1 MNNMFFVHSII
12 TTRTPDDWTY
22 IKRYVL
28 DKHQQK
34 IDEYLPVFLTLKDFK
49 IKHDPTFKAF
59 DILSSWWQYKK
70 IPIIVIKDMDEW
82 HNLEQIERMMF
93 ESTSIFID

>member
-1 MNNMFFVHSII
+1 MRFVHSII

-28 DKHQQK
+28 NKYEQD
-34 IDEYLPVFLTLKDFK
+34 IEEFLPVFLTLKDFK
-49 IKHDPTFKAF
+49 ITHDPTFKAF

-70 IPIIVIKDMDEW
+70 MPVIVITNIDEW
-82 HNLEQIERMMF
+82 HSLEQLKRMML
-93 ESTSIFID
+93 ENTSIFID